1 MEVRPQVKAMVT
13 VYVPEWQ
20 IGQEV
25 SVYFPDTMVI
35 HSICE
40 PAKESI
46 SYLMKGNKMVEFYRN
61 DKNQV
66 AVLVSRGY
74 GSGFSTWHENKEIA
88 YDSRVIQ
95 LWMDHPHKEEWCR
108 HEISNPDEETIY
120 IRQQLESFGY
130 KDVWLGGWHQIE
142 LQWVDSDS
150 FFRVSDY
157 DGSEYIEI
165 LNIEKD
171 YIYVP
176 SKEDK

>member
-1 MEVRPQVKAMVT
+1 MEMRPQVKAIVPL
-13 VYVPEWQ
+13 YVPEQQ
-20 IGQEV
+20 IGKEV
-25 SVYFPDTMVI
+25 SVHFPDNMVK

-40 PAKESI
+40 PAKEPI
-46 SYLMKGNKMVEFYRN
+46 PYLLKGNKMVEFYRN

-66 AVLVSRGY
+66 AVLVSHGY
-74 GSGFSTWHENKEIA
+74 GSGFSTWYDDGAIA
-88 YDSRVIQ
+88 YDSRVVQ
-95 LWMDHPHKEEWCR
+95 LWMDHPHKEERCR
-108 HEISNPDEETIY
+108 NELSNPDEETKY
-120 IRQQLESFGY
+120 ISQQLESFGY
-130 KDVWLGGWHQIE
+130 KGVWLGGWHQIE

-165 LNIEKD
+165 LNIEQD